1 MWLVRQ
7 WNLKTIKRIVRVT
20 GMIISLRIF
29 NFFNYPNRF
38 VTICIWW
45 ANEDAD
51 YLTLDMLIDEEER
64 YLRDVLKYG

>member
-1 MWLVRQ
+1 
-7 WNLKTIKRIVRVT
+7 VT